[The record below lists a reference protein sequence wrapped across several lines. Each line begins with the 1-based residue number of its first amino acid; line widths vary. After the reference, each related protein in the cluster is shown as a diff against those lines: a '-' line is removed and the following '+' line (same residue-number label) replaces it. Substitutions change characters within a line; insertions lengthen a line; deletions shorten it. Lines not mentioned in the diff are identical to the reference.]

1 MRTEPSQSASR
12 HSSNNSTRRREAAS
26 GRPLGMDEWM
36 FGWQFKAACRGED
49 AAMFFAPNYFEKRH
63 EKDAREER
71 ARVYCNRCEVREQC
85 LEYALRIREP
95 HGMWGG
101 MNEAQRRA
109 LLRVRDREAEESR
122 RAG

>member
-1 MRTEPSQSASR
+1 
-12 HSSNNSTRRREAAS
+12 
-26 GRPLGMDEWM
+26 MDEWQ
-36 FGWQFKAACRGED
+36 FGWQFRAACRGED

-71 ARVYCNRCEVREQC
+71 ARQYCNTCEVREQC

-101 MNEAQRRA
+101 LNEAQRRA
-109 LLRVRDREAEESR
+109 LLRVRDREAAEAR

>member
-1 MRTEPSQSASR
+1 
-12 HSSNNSTRRREAAS
+12 
-26 GRPLGMDEWM
+26 M

-63 EKDAREER
+63 EKEAREQR
-71 ARVYCNRCEVREQC
+71 ARDAYCNRCEVREQC

-109 LLRVRDREAEESR
+109 LLRVRDRDAESQ

>member
-1 MRTEPSQSASR
+1 M
-12 HSSNNSTRRREAAS
+12 RRREATP
-26 GRPLGMDEWM
+26 GWPVGMDEWM

-49 AAMFFAPNYFEKRH
+49 AAMFFAPNYFEKRY
-63 EKDAREER
+63 EKDAREEK
-71 ARVYCNRCEVREQC
+71 ARVYCNRCDVREQC
-85 LEYALRIREP
+85 LEYALRLREP

-109 LLRVRDREAEESR
+109 LLRVRDREAEER

>member
-1 MRTEPSQSASR
+1 
-12 HSSNNSTRRREAAS
+12 
-26 GRPLGMDEWM
+26 MDEWQ
-36 FGWQFKAACRGED
+36 FGWQFRAACRGED

-71 ARVYCNRCEVREQC
+71 ARRQYCNKCEVREQC

-101 MNEAQRRA
+101 LNEAQRRA
-109 LLRVRDREAEESR
+109 VLRDRDREAGAR